1 MSIKSTIK
9 SLLNKIFQEY
19 RINWIYA
26 SSSKQEAKQ
35 GNTADLVKPISDEHR
50 ALLASSPTAKMRSS
64 VGFNKSGLD
73 GYVIEDGGRPVCVA
87 HFADP
92 ARYDRA
98 KTWPL
103 KNDEM
108 ALMDIATEEA
118 MRGKGIAV
126 RLIAAT
132 SAMFL
137 SKGKQRL
144 IAFIWWSNTPSVH
157 AFKKAGWH
165 RIGLSV
171 EIFIGGKSLGLRVP
185 FWP

>member
-1 MSIKSTIK
+1 MAIKSRVK
-9 SLLNKIFQEY
+9 SILNGLFQEY

-26 SSSKQEAKQ
+26 SSSKRDTK
-35 GNTADLVKPISDEHR
+35 GGDTSDLVKPLSDQHR
-50 ALLASSPTAKMRSS
+50 NLLANSPTAKMRSS

-73 GYVIEDGGRPVCVA
+73 GYVIEDSGRPVCVA

-103 KNDEM
+103 KSDDM

-137 SKGKQRL
+137 SKGKQCV

-157 AFKKAGWH
+157 AFKKAGWR